1 MHQSIQK
8 LVPEPVGLSAILG
21 TRMVEE
27 ENQRLDM
34 CAVAGTAHPTPTT
47 HTQTHKD
54 ILNCYK
60 IKVIQKY
67 IK

>member
-1 MHQSIQK
+1 MHQCVQE
-8 LVPEPVGLSAILG
+8 LVPKPVGLSAILG
-21 TRMVEE
+21 TRMVEG
-27 ENQRLDM
+27 ENQCLDM
-34 CAVAGTAHPTPTT
+34 CAVACTAHPTPTT
-47 HTQTHKD
+47 YTQTHKD

>member
-1 MHQSIQK
+1 MHRCIQE

-21 TRMVEE
+21 TRVVEG
-27 ENQRLDM
+27 ENQRLDT
-34 CAVAGTAHPTPTT
+34 CAVVGTVHPTPTT
-47 HTQTHKD
+47 YTQTDKD